1 HYSSLLR
8 KRPKDLPSCRNI
20 SMYNVPWSTT
30 PGKLSLSCHGEND
43 SVAFYTPE
51 CIGLPNL
58 HEISELN
65 PFNLSAYGPLPNCL
79 RLNTDVTICPPRLV
93 PSVWLVLSRPESPQ
107 LSFTTYAQS
116 GQWSSCIFSAA
127 NDINECQTVPHSA
140 IIILKLN
147 IKPNYLDHKLRVAI
161 FIS

>member
-1 HYSSLLR
+1 
-8 KRPKDLPSCRNI
+8 KDLPSCRNI

-79 RLNTDVTICPPRLV
+79 RLKTDVAICPPRLV
-93 PSVWLVLSRPESPQ
+93 TSEWLVLSRRESHP
-107 LSFTTYAQS
+107 LYVTTYARSLQESRVHPLQS
-116 GQWSSCIFSAA
+116 TKLLTTMNFNRAK
-127 NDINECQTVPHSA
+127 
-140 IIILKLN
+140 KLN
-147 IKPNYLDHKLRVAI
+147 LTYTCIVYTTTTSI
-161 FIS
+161 ISML

>member
-1 HYSSLLR
+1 
-8 KRPKDLPSCRNI
+8 
-20 SMYNVPWSTT
+20 MYNVPWSTT

-79 RLNTDVTICPPRLV
+79 RLKTDVTICPPRLV
-93 PSVWLVLSRPESPQ
+93 TSEWLVLSRRESHP
-107 LSFTTYAQS
+107 LYVTTYARSLQE
-116 GQWSSCIFSAA
+116 SSCIFSAK
-127 NDINECQTVPHSA
+127 NYIIVCQTVPPSA
-140 IIILKLN
+140 NIILRLN
-147 IKPNYLDHKLRVAI
+147 IKPNYLDYKLVVRFFI
-161 FIS
+161 FILMSHSFLCTNLLTLA

>member
-1 HYSSLLR
+1 
-8 KRPKDLPSCRNI
+8 
-20 SMYNVPWSTT
+20 MYNVPWSTT

-79 RLNTDVTICPPRLV
+79 RLKTDVTICPPRLV
-93 PSVWLVLSRPESPQ
+93 TSEWLVLSRRESHP
-107 LSFTTYAQS
+107 LYVTTYARSLQESRVHLLQS
-116 GQWSSCIFSAA
+116 
-127 NDINECQTVPHSA
+127 T
-140 IIILKLN
+140 KLLTPMN
-147 IKPNYLDHKLRVAI
+147 FNRAYKKIADA
-161 FIS
+161 ST

>member
-1 HYSSLLR
+1 
-8 KRPKDLPSCRNI
+8 
-20 SMYNVPWSTT
+20 MYNVPWSTT

-79 RLNTDVTICPPRLV
+79 RLKTDVTICPPRLV
-93 PSVWLVLSRPESPQ
+93 TSEWLVLSRRESHP
-107 LSFTTYAQS
+107 LSDTTYARSLQES
-116 GQWSSCIFSAA
+116 RLHPLHSTKLLTTMNFNRAYFKRIQVFAFLVLISLLVT
-127 NDINECQTVPHSA
+127 TVVPKRHQFPH
-140 IIILKLN
+140 
-147 IKPNYLDHKLRVAI
+147 PLDQGDPSR
-161 FIS
+161 